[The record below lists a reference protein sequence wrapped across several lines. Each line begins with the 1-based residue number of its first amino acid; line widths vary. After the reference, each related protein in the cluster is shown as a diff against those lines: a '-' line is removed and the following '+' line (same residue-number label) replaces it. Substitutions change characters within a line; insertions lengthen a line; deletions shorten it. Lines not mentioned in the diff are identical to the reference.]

1 MYSLLLVKFF
11 ENIKKMEAGMIT
23 KEGRSYRSIL
33 LAVIMAGTLFISHCA
48 SYHAYLM
55 KGNILKQKG
64 NEYYLC
70 IGTKDGAREGQVY
83 NVYTYKENPQFV
95 DTPDYMQRVFSGTI
109 KITNIVHEHYAK
121 AVLVSGKARIYDFVE
136 LK

>member
-1 MYSLLLVKFF
+1 MINISIRKKNPLIFMTVLLS
-11 ENIKKMEAGMIT
+11 A
-23 KEGRSYRSIL
+23 
-33 LAVIMAGTLFISHCA
+33 LFMSQCA
-48 SYHAYLM
+48 SFYHAHMM

-70 IGTKDGAREGQVY
+70 IGTKDGAKEGQLY
-83 NVYTYKENPQFV
+83 NVFTYKENPQLL
-95 DTPDYMQRVFSGTI
+95 DTVNYLERVYIGTI

-121 AVLVSGKARIYDFVE
+121 AVLVSGKASKYDFVE

>member
-1 MYSLLLVKFF
+1 MKSAVQLFVSVLVALLL
-11 ENIKKMEAGMIT
+11 T
-23 KEGRSYRSIL
+23 Q
-33 LAVIMAGTLFISHCA
+33 CA
-48 SYHAYLM
+48 SFYHANIM

-70 IGTKDGAREGQVY
+70 IGTKDGAKEGQVF
-83 NVYTYKENPQFV
+83 NVFTYKENPQLV
-95 DTPDYMQRVFSGTI
+95 DAGNYLERVYVGTI

-121 AVLVSGKARIYDFVE
+121 AVLVSGKASKYDFVE

>member
-1 MYSLLLVKFF
+1 MNTKKVSNVSFLLLMSVLVS
-11 ENIKKMEAGMIT
+11 A
-23 KEGRSYRSIL
+23 
-33 LAVIMAGTLFISHCA
+33 LFMFQCA
-48 SYHAYLM
+48 SYHANLM

-70 IGTKDGAREGQVY
+70 IGTKDGAKEGQVY
-83 NVYTYKENPQFV
+83 NVYTYKENPAYV
-95 DTPDYMQRVFSGTI
+95 DTPIYIERVFSGTI

>member
-1 MYSLLLVKFF
+1 MINKNSRGKNPLLFTAV
-11 ENIKKMEAGMIT
+11 
-23 KEGRSYRSIL
+23 
-33 LAVIMAGTLFISHCA
+33 LASALFMSQCA
-48 SYHAYLM
+48 SFYHAHMM

-70 IGTKDGAREGQVY
+70 IGTKDGAKEGQLY
-83 NVYTYKENPQFV
+83 NVYTYKENPQFF
-95 DTPDYMQRVFSGTI
+95 DAGNYLERVYIGSI

-121 AVLVSGKARIYDFVE
+121 AILVSGKANKYDFVE